1 MLQSEIERPDWR
13 GHACSLL
20 MATIDKIE
28 SLNLKSDDAPEE
40 ALRTFTRITRQEMR
54 PGDII
59 GRTGE
64 SELALILPETDITQA
79 EALGREILSVLE
91 WYFTISV
98 GVACIP
104 VHAANGT
111 SLLERVRA
119 AMEAAV
125 EHGGNRVVNLD
136 DTLPGANGCR
146 GRLR

>member
-1 MLQSEIERPDWR
+1 MLESEIERSDWR

-20 MATIDKIE
+20 MATIDNIE
-28 SLNLKSDDAPEE
+28 SFNLKSEDAPEE
-40 ALRTFTRITRQEMR
+40 TLRTFTRITRQEMR

-59 GRTGE
+59 GRTGD

-79 EALGREILSVLE
+79 EALGREILSGLE

-98 GVACIP
+98 GVACFP

-125 EHGGNRVVNLD
+125 ERGGNRVVHLD
-136 DTLPGANGCR
+136 DTLPGANGSR
-146 GRLR
+146 GR